1 MSVLLSIISYFDS
14 VNHLFQKCL
23 NCPNNLTSLMIV
35 VVRKRLIFVSHQ
47 IDVNVF
53 TRILDLVIDTKLFR
67 LVDKYID

>member
-1 MSVLLSIISYFDS
+1 
-14 VNHLFQKCL
+14 
-23 NCPNNLTSLMIV
+23 MIV

-67 LVDKYID
+67 LVDKCID